1 MVIEVTK
8 SDNAFQGAVRREEA
22 EGTAL
27 WHTNVWSLRCKRAAH
42 KEREGDVSRDRGNPG
57 RMNVLETKEGVS

>member
-8 SDNAFQGAVRREEA
+8 SDNAFQGAVRRKEP

-27 WHTNVWSLRCKRAAH
+27 RLTNIWSLSCKRVAH
-42 KEREGDVSRDRGNPG
+42 KEREGDVSRDRGTPG
-57 RMNVLETKEGVS
+57 RMNVKETKEGVS